1 MAEAATSVKGVDV
14 AGPRGRAVALV
25 VGISATVA
33 FVLLR
38 VFVAA
43 GDHAPLD
50 LDLRWH
56 ELMTAS
62 RSDVGIVVAWVP
74 AVVGGTVGMIVVG
87 VMLILLLVW
96 RRRRADAATLA
107 IAMIVVV
114 AVGATMAAVIG
125 RTRPSDSLAERMAT
139 SFPSGHTA
147 VATTV
152 VVILA
157 LALRR
162 WYVWLLGAVWVL
174 TMMWSRT
181 YLGAHWL
188 SDVVAG
194 LLEGVAVAALV
205 WIAVQAVRDRRA
217 LRSAEE
223 SVTAPSIE
231 GPPSHELH

>member
-1 MAEAATSVKGVDV
+1 MTHSVVSS
-14 AGPRGRAVALV
+14 PRSRAVALV

-33 FVLLR
+33 FVVLR
-38 VFVAA
+38 VVVAA
-43 GDHAPLD
+43 GSHAPLEID
-50 LDLRWH
+50 LWWHDL
-56 ELMTAS
+56 MAAS
-62 RSDVGIVVAWVP
+62 RSDVGVVVAWVP
-74 AVVGGTVGMIVVG
+74 AIVGGTVGMIVVG
-87 VMLILLLVW
+87 ALLIALLVW

-162 WYVWLLGAVWVL
+162 WYVWLLGAGWVL

-181 YLGAHWL
+181 YLNAHWL

-194 LLEGVAVAALV
+194 MLEGVAVAALV

-217 LRSAEE
+217 LRDIDDSALEPP
-223 SVTAPSIE
+223 TE
-231 GPPSHELH
+231 GPRTHELH